1 MKTRMFYAPTMA
13 KIGGNMLG
21 IAGGRGSEAS
31 MKIFVVF
38 QKSNGEQ
45 GENPRVAP
53 VAQSDRATD
62 F

>member
-1 MKTRMFYAPTMA
+1 MTNRLWDVPSTAIVIGKRI
-13 KIGGNMLG
+13 KIV
-21 IAGGRGSEAS
+21 GGRGSEVS
-31 MKIFVVF
+31 MSIFVLS

-45 GENPRVAP
+45 GENPHVAP